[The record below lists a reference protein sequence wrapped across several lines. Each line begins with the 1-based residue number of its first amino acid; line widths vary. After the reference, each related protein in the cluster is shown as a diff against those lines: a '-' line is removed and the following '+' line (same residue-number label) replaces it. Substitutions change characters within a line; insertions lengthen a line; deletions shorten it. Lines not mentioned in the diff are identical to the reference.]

1 MGINLIESKRGE
13 QIFEY
18 KFPDFFNENNQIG
31 DSADDFEVLQV
42 LGNGTFGNV
51 LKVKSKKN
59 LEIYAMKKVNKNL
72 LKGKNEEK
80 YYRNEQIIL
89 SKLQSPLVCRCYTY
103 FEDKNFMYYV
113 MEFVNNG
120 DLKSYFFANKS
131 TIPEEKLWDLFFKCI
146 SGLLYIHNLGI
157 IHRDIKLDNLFL
169 DDNFNIKIGDF
180 NISAALNTE
189 SAKNFTHDS
198 SQINQMLNG
207 NSVVGTPGF
216 AAPEVAEKQPYDQKA
231 DVYSMGISFF
241 ILAYGASPYEKKGL
255 NNKLNSSYS
264 DEINDIIER
273 MIEKDVTKRYSS
285 NEAYKAIKNIY
296 MEKYVKNSSVKSAL
310 NCFYSFKNFRDFFL
324 NNTNKKILLQNKE
337 FNNNFSN
344 DNKVKMGYSVF
355 DSIQTLRGYNEFQIN
370 SNLFDLRRNMEN
382 YGLNIKYN
390 EEIQIGK
397 FIFYFLKILN
407 SILNEVVIDENDT
420 KKIKEIDKELAYLSP
435 SYWFENGQE
444 NILFNKIME
453 VYNKR
458 ILSLISRNF
467 INIIKTKKKC
477 MFCINERNY
486 FSMINYI
493 PFNVSILTKN
503 SNNNNLHI
511 INGFEYLLND
521 EKSFNEQK
529 GIICPNCKKVNV
541 HKEYKSFYYTANN
554 LIIILNRGEN
564 CENKAYI
571 DFDEN
576 LDLLNKKYQ
585 LVGIIELKDD
595 GEYVSFTRN
604 ENNQWCYNG
613 IEENQMPFEALKGV
627 GTLVSL
633 FYYYNNGNMPIQS
646 NSSYAQQQIN
656 NLSLSENN
664 VNINP
669 NNSIYNNFSNT
680 NFNGSNPNN
689 FSNNVNNLNMN
700 NGTNINSMNNICQSN
715 MNNGTNINSM
725 NNMGQLN
732 MNNGANINSMNNMGQ
747 SNMNNGANINSM
759 NNMGQSNINY
769 QFPSNNIN
777 NNNQFVIQNNFNF
790 FNNNNN
796 FNFYNVQG
804 PNLTG
809 QMNINYNN
817 NNIQMNNFQ
826 GGNSTN
832 VNNNFYN
839 M

>member
-1 MGINLIESKRGE
+1 
-13 QIFEY
+13 
-18 KFPDFFNENNQIG
+18 
-31 DSADDFEVLQV
+31 
-42 LGNGTFGNV
+42 
-51 LKVKSKKN
+51 
-59 LEIYAMKKVNKNL
+59 MKKVNKNL

-420 KKIKEIDKELAYLSP
+420 KKIKEIDNELGYLSP
-435 SYWFENGQE
+435 IIWFENGQE
-444 NILFNKIME
+444 NFAFNKIME

-477 MFCINERNY
+477 MCTSCMKERNY

-493 PFNVSILTKN
+493 PFNVNILTKN
-503 SNNNNLHI
+503 FNNNNLHI
-511 INGFEYLLND
+511 INGFNYLLND

-541 HKEYKSFYYTANN
+541 HKESKSFYYTANN

-576 LDLLNKKYQ
+576 LKLLNKQYQ

-633 FYYYNNGNMPIQS
+633 FYYYNNDNIPIQS
-646 NSSYAQQQIN
+646 NSSYAQQQFN

-664 VNINP
+664 VNINQ
-669 NNSIYNNFSNT
+669 NNSIYNNFNNT

-700 NGTNINSMNNICQSN
+700 NG
-715 MNNGTNINSM
+715 
-725 NNMGQLN
+725 
-732 MNNGANINSMNNMGQ
+732 ANIN
-747 SNMNNGANINSM
+747 AM

-769 QFPSNNIN
+769 QFPSNNMN
-777 NNNQFVIQNNFNF
+777 NNNQFAIQNNFNY

-796 FNFYNVQG
+796 FNFYNIQG
-804 PNLTG
+804 PNFTG

-832 VNNNFYN
+832 ANNNFYN

>member
-420 KKIKEIDKELAYLSP
+420 KKIKEIDNELGYLSP
-435 SYWFENGQE
+435 IIWFENGQE
-444 NILFNKIME
+444 NFAFNKIME

-477 MFCINERNY
+477 MCTSCMKERNY

-493 PFNVSILTKN
+493 PFNVNILTKN
-503 SNNNNLHI
+503 FNNNNLHI
-511 INGFEYLLND
+511 INGFNYLLND

-541 HKEYKSFYYTANN
+541 HKESKSFYYTANN

-576 LDLLNKKYQ
+576 LKLLNKQYQ

-633 FYYYNNGNMPIQS
+633 FYYYNNDNIPIQS
-646 NSSYAQQQIN
+646 NSSYAQQQFN

-664 VNINP
+664 VNINQ
-669 NNSIYNNFSNT
+669 NNSIYNNFNNT

-700 NGTNINSMNNICQSN
+700 NG
-715 MNNGTNINSM
+715 
-725 NNMGQLN
+725 
-732 MNNGANINSMNNMGQ
+732 ANIN
-747 SNMNNGANINSM
+747 AM

-769 QFPSNNIN
+769 QFPSNNMN
-777 NNNQFVIQNNFNF
+777 NNNQFAIQNNFNY

-796 FNFYNVQG
+796 FNFYNIQG
-804 PNLTG
+804 PNFTG

-832 VNNNFYN
+832 ANNNFYN

>member
-420 KKIKEIDKELAYLSP
+420 KKIKEIDNELGYLSP
-435 SYWFENGQE
+435 IIWFENGQE
-444 NILFNKIME
+444 NFAFNKIME

-477 MFCINERNY
+477 MCTSCMKERNY

-493 PFNVSILTKN
+493 PFNVNILTKN
-503 SNNNNLHI
+503 FNNNNLHI
-511 INGFEYLLND
+511 INGFDYLLND

-529 GIICPNCKKVNV
+529 GIICPYCKKVNV
-541 HKEYKSFYYTANN
+541 HKESKSFHYTANN

-633 FYYYNNGNMPIQS
+633 FYYYNNDNIPIQS
-646 NSSYAQQQIN
+646 NSSYAQQQFN

-664 VNINP
+664 VNINQ
-669 NNSIYNNFSNT
+669 NNSIYNNFNNT

-700 NGTNINSMNNICQSN
+700 NG
-715 MNNGTNINSM
+715 
-725 NNMGQLN
+725 
-732 MNNGANINSMNNMGQ
+732 ANIN
-747 SNMNNGANINSM
+747 AM

-769 QFPSNNIN
+769 QFPSNNMN
-777 NNNQFVIQNNFNF
+777 NNNQFAIQNNFNY

-796 FNFYNVQG
+796 FNFYNIQG
-804 PNLTG
+804 PNFTG

-832 VNNNFYN
+832 ANNNFYN

>member
-420 KKIKEIDKELAYLSP
+420 KKIKEIDNELGYLSP
-435 SYWFENGQE
+435 IIWFENGQE
-444 NILFNKIME
+444 NFAFNKIME

-477 MFCINERNY
+477 MCTSCMKERNY

-493 PFNVSILTKN
+493 PFNVNILTKN
-503 SNNNNLHI
+503 FNNNNLHI
-511 INGFEYLLND
+511 INGFNYLLND

-541 HKEYKSFYYTANN
+541 HKESKSFYYTANN

-576 LDLLNKKYQ
+576 LKLLNKQYQ

-633 FYYYNNGNMPIQS
+633 FYYYNNDNIPIQS
-646 NSSYAQQQIN
+646 NSSYAQQQFN

-664 VNINP
+664 VNN
-669 NNSIYNNFSNT
+669 
-680 NFNGSNPNN
+680 
-689 FSNNVNNLNMN
+689 
-700 NGTNINSMNNICQSN
+700 
-715 MNNGTNINSM
+715 
-725 NNMGQLN
+725 LN
-732 MNNGANINSMNNMGQ
+732 MNNGANIN
-747 SNMNNGANINSM
+747 AM

-769 QFPSNNIN
+769 QFPSNNMN
-777 NNNQFVIQNNFNF
+777 NNNQFAIQNNFNY

-796 FNFYNVQG
+796 FNFYNIQG
-804 PNLTG
+804 PNFTG

-832 VNNNFYN
+832 ANNNFYN

>member
-1 MGINLIESKRGE
+1 
-13 QIFEY
+13 
-18 KFPDFFNENNQIG
+18 
-31 DSADDFEVLQV
+31 
-42 LGNGTFGNV
+42 
-51 LKVKSKKN
+51 
-59 LEIYAMKKVNKNL
+59 MKKVNKNL

-169 DDNFNIKIGDF
+169 DDNFNIKIGDL

-420 KKIKEIDKELAYLSP
+420 KKIKEIDNELGYLSP
-435 SYWFENGQE
+435 IIWFENGQE
-444 NILFNKIME
+444 NFAFNKIME

-477 MFCINERNY
+477 MCTSCMKERNY

-493 PFNVSILTKN
+493 PFNVNILTKN
-503 SNNNNLHI
+503 FNNNNLHI
-511 INGFEYLLND
+511 INGFNYLLND

-541 HKEYKSFYYTANN
+541 HKESKSFYYTANN

-576 LDLLNKKYQ
+576 LKLLNKQYQ

-633 FYYYNNGNMPIQS
+633 FYYYNNDNIPIQS
-646 NSSYAQQQIN
+646 NSSYAQQQFN

-664 VNINP
+664 VNINQ
-669 NNSIYNNFSNT
+669 NNSIYNNFNNT

-700 NGTNINSMNNICQSN
+700 NG
-715 MNNGTNINSM
+715 
-725 NNMGQLN
+725 
-732 MNNGANINSMNNMGQ
+732 ANIN
-747 SNMNNGANINSM
+747 AM

-769 QFPSNNIN
+769 QFPSNNMN
-777 NNNQFVIQNNFNF
+777 NNNQFAIQNNFNY

-796 FNFYNVQG
+796 FNFYNIQG
-804 PNLTG
+804 PNFTG

-832 VNNNFYN
+832 ANNNFYN